1 MRDISKEWARINR
14 AIEKYEQE
22 GIDEM
27 ELAMYEMQLI
37 EGTTE
42 AIFKA
47 VNESLDNA
55 IIRNYEQTRDERVGI
70 GIEISEMERNLRVLE
85 DRQDSLEYHNQCL
98 DEREAGLEKSIQNT
112 KFWQFGERAKLR
124 SELEQVRKE
133 PRMNDRELDD
143 TIRKAKQTLSGLYQK
158 SSQLKSREERLEK
171 EVEKLK
177 KPYQSQSHNMQFR
190 PKRGR

>member
-1 MRDISKEWARINR
+1 MRDISQEWARINR

-37 EGTTE
+37 EGMEE

-47 VNESLDNA
+47 INESIDSA
-55 IIRNYEQTRDERVGI
+55 IIRNYEETRSDRVGL
-70 GIEISEMERNLRVLE
+70 GIEISQIERDLKVLE
-85 DRQDSLEYHNQCL
+85 SRQDSLEYHNQCL
-98 DEREAGLEKSIQNT
+98 DERQAGLEKQLEHT

-124 SELEQVRKE
+124 NELEEVRKE
-133 PRMNDRELDD
+133 PRMDDKELSA
-143 TIRKAKQTLSGLYQK
+143 TIRKAKHTLSGLYEK
-158 SSQLKSREERLEK
+158 SNQLKIREERLAK

-177 KPYQSQSHNMQFR
+177 TPYKSQSHNMTYR
-190 PKRGR
+190 PKKGR

>member
-1 MRDISKEWARINR
+1 MRDISQEWARINR

-37 EGTTE
+37 EGTTD

-47 VNESLDNA
+47 INETLDDA
-55 IIRNYEQTRDERVGI
+55 VIRNYEETKSERIGLSMEINQIERD
-70 GIEISEMERNLRVLE
+70 LKALE
-85 DRQDSLEYHNQCL
+85 SRQDSLEYHNQCL

-133 PRMNDRELDD
+133 PRMDDKELSA
-143 TIRKAKQTLSGLYQK
+143 TIRKAKHTLSGLYEK
-158 SSQLKSREERLEK
+158 SNQLKAREERLAK
-171 EVEKLK
+171 EVEKLR
-177 KPYQSQSHNMQFR
+177 KPYQNQYHNMQYR